1 MNKIILFLLATFI
14 VPSLIYAQE
23 DNWFF
28 NSKNLVINLDV
39 SSEAKIKPTSSDYSI
54 KYINVNLSHYP
65 YEYFG
70 QEVASFDFEPD
81 AEIENNALLFS
92 WQAPKDKISFGYN
105 AKIRTINDIVK
116 VKEKIPFPILDLPE
130 ELAPYTEPSEI
141 IDSND
146 EDVRGFAAEIAEGED
161 DLYVLVHKIAEW
173 TKKNIKYDLSTL
185 TAEVSQKA
193 SWVLDNKQGVCDEL
207 TSLFIAMLRS

>member
-1 MNKIILFLLATFI
+1 MSKISLFLLAILI
-14 VPSLIYAQE
+14 VSNLTYAQE
-23 DNWFF
+23 DSWFF

-39 SSEAKIKPTSSDYSI
+39 SSEAKIKPTSSDYSV

-81 AEIENNALLFS
+81 AEIENNALLFT
-92 WQAPKDKISFGYN
+92 WQAQRDKISFGYN
-105 AKIRTINDIVK
+105 AKIRTINNIIK

-130 ELAPYTEPSEI
+130 DLVPYTEPSEI

-161 DLYVLVHKIAEW
+161 YLYVLVHKIAEW
-173 TKKNIKYDLSTL
+173 TKGNIKYDLSTL
-185 TAEVSQKA
+185 TADRKS
-193 SWVLDNKQGVCDEL
+193 
-207 TSLFIAMLRS
+207 

>member
-1 MNKIILFLLATFI
+1 MNKISLFLLSILI
-14 VPSLIYAQE
+14 VSNLTYAQE

-39 SSEAKIKPTSSDYSI
+39 SSEAKINPTSSDYNV

-70 QEVASFDFEPD
+70 QDVISFDFEPD

-105 AKIRTINDIVK
+105 AKIKTISSMIQ
-116 VKEKIPFPILDLPE
+116 VKEKIPFPIPDLPE
-130 ELAPYTEPSEI
+130 
-141 IDSND
+141 
-146 EDVRGFAAEIAEGED
+146 
-161 DLYVLVHKIAEW
+161 DL
-173 TKKNIKYDLSTL
+173 
-185 TAEVSQKA
+185 
-193 SWVLDNKQGVCDEL
+193 
-207 TSLFIAMLRS
+207 